1 MKSKIYYLLFAIS
14 LLSAC
19 NSDLMN
25 PIPLIEINP
34 GFKSPGYQQVELVSL
49 NNSENYSINYK
60 RVYGISRE
68 LTMSLAEDPTVLNDY
83 NTTNGTDYKLLTSDY
98 YSAPSSVTFDVK
110 SNSVDFDVEIESNK
124 IFDMAGSI
132 EEASKY
138 VIPLKA
144 TTNETKGVDVVEE
157 DNYILLHVNMLSST
171 VTVADQTPVSLAFT
185 KDSEIKET
193 YSIEGVLNFN
203 NIDPTTISLIVDE
216 TDPLAASD
224 DYTLLPAENYTVNA
238 TQYNADENTV
248 SIDGE
253 INALGLSETQTY
265 ILPCRLQSSNPDCII
280 QQNEAI
286 YYVINISDL
295 KISITDASET
305 EVFRIASG
313 INTYNG
319 SLNVTTN
326 TIVSSDLSVN
336 FSYDPTLIAAF
347 NSANSKSYQTLP
359 EGAISITNS
368 KMASGTKSADIP
380 YSIDLS
386 GVAIDNNVQ
395 YLIPFVLNDADFE
408 MGNMEGTNTIYIAIT
423 KSLEGVYNVNIIDQ
437 GRGRNV
443 VNEIMPASKCQR
455 AGDPAWDAVIANA
468 QYVFGADGG
477 YYSVLFS
484 VTEEDMPGK
493 ENCKKIEIYTFLEL
507 LDFNGGTNAV
517 SDNNSYFNTV
527 TGEIYID
534 CNVYESWFNQTYKET
549 YSFSLN

>member
-1 MKSKIYYLLFAIS
+1 MKSKIYYLLFAICM
-14 LLSAC
+14 LSAC

-68 LTMSLAEDPTVLNDY
+68 LTMSLAEDESVLNDY

-110 SNSVDFDVEIESNK
+110 SNSVDLDVEIESNK
-124 IFDMAGSI
+124 IFEMAGSV

-144 TTNETKGVDVVEE
+144 STTETKGVDVVAE
-157 DNYILLHVNMLSST
+157 DNFILLHVNMIPST
-171 VTVADQTPVSLAFT
+171 ATVAAQETVSLAFT

-193 YSIEGVLNFN
+193 YSIEGVLNFS
-203 NIDPTTISLIVDE
+203 NIDPSTISLLVDE
-216 TDPLAASD
+216 NDPLAASD
-224 DYTLLPAENYTVNA
+224 DYTLLPADNYTVA
-238 TQYNADENTV
+238 STQYNADENKV
-248 SIDGE
+248 IIEGE
-253 INALGLSETQTY
+253 ISALGLSETQTY
-265 ILPCRLQSSNPDCII
+265 ILPCRLQSSNADCII
-280 QQNEAI
+280 QQEEAV

-295 KISITDASET
+295 KVSITDASTTET
-305 EVFRIASG
+305 VKIASA
-313 INTYNG
+313 INTFNG

-326 TIVSSDLSVN
+326 TIVSSDLSIN
-336 FSYDPTLIAAF
+336 FSYDPSLIAAF
-347 NSANSKSYQTLP
+347 NSANNKTYQTLP
-359 EGAISITNS
+359 EGTVSITNS
-368 KMASGTKSADIP
+368 TMSSGTKSTDIP

-395 YLIPFVLNDADFE
+395 YLVPFVLNDGDFE
-408 MGNMEGTNTIYIAIT
+408 MGNMEGTNTIYIALT
-423 KSLEGVYNVNIIDQ
+423 KSLEGTYNLNIIDQ

-484 VTEEDMPGK
+484 VTDEDMPGK
-493 ENCKKIEIYTFLEL
+493 ENCKKIDIFTFLEL
-507 LDFNGGTNAV
+507 LDFNGGTNKV
-517 SDNNSYFNTV
+517 SENNSYFNTV

-534 CNVYESWFNQTYKET
+534 CNVYESWFAQTYKET
-549 YSFSLN
+549 YSFTLN